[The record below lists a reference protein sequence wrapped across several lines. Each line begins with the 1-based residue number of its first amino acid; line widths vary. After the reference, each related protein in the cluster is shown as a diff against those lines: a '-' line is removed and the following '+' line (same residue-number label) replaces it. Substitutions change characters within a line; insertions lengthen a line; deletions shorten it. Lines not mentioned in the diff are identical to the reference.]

1 MNLMLICVPT
11 YIAVAVCTQGDVRLV
26 GGASEME
33 GRVEVC
39 NNGAWGT
46 VCDDGWSTVDASVV
60 CAQLGFSPGMFSSSI
75 ISSQTLIIMY
85 TLILSTQISEQNCS
99 VSMHFFLH

>member
-1 MNLMLICVPT
+1 MHVNSMLIYVPLHT
-11 YIAVAVCTQGDVRLV
+11 TVAVCTQGDVRLV

-60 CAQLGFSPGMFSSSI
+60 CAQLGFSPGTFS
-75 ISSQTLIIMY
+75 ISTQTLINNVHINFVHSN
-85 TLILSTQISEQNCS
+85 I
-99 VSMHFFLH
+99 

>member
-1 MNLMLICVPT
+1 MLIRAYM
-11 YIAVAVCTQGDVRLV
+11 YIADVAGCTQGDVRLV

-46 VCDDGWSTVDASVV
+46 VCDDGWSTVDANVV
-60 CAQLGFSPGMFSSSI
+60 CAQLGFDSGMFSISI
-75 ISSQTLIIMY
+75 RSFQAPKK
-85 TLILSTQISEQNCS
+85 
-99 VSMHFFLH
+99 